1 MNIHRKAKTGCE
13 HVVKHI
19 SENCPNSPFN
29 VQIIKILEGP
39 GYGDNEI
46 CSNAQDL
53 DWKERIIVWRLLGPL
68 FAMAWMK
75 KMTRKIMLLLGNPF
89 PL

>member
-53 DWKERIIVWRLLGPL
+53 D
-68 FAMAWMK
+68 
-75 KMTRKIMLLLGNPF
+75 
-89 PL
+89 